1 MQVCPFFASNHP
13 IRLLNLIQFDP
24 CRGTLRSHQ
33 AWCLKTGKYPMKMEV
48 LLGKWSI
55 FIGDVLASH
64 VWLPR
69 ATKRYMRLKSLL
81 PIHLENVGDVP
92 QKAWNRRRTTVTLP
106 RLCYQSQE
114 IGWWLMSCRK
124 TAIIIP
130 GTTCHC
136 QWSIVLSSTVQLEY
150 SDVLHIRVWERVL
163 EFFKLQSAVLG
174 TSNSQVAKTLGR

>member
-24 CRGTLRSHQ
+24 CRKISDQNGGVT
-33 AWCLKTGKYPMKMEV
+33 WKMIYFYR
-48 LLGKWSI
+48 GCSI
-55 FIGDVLASH
+55 ASH

-69 ATKRYMRLKSLL
+69 GRDLRLKSLL
-81 PIHLENVGDVP
+81 PMHLEN
-92 QKAWNRRRTTVTLP
+92 ATVTADNVLSIP
-106 RLCYQSQE
+106 RN
-114 IGWWLMSCRK
+114 WLVICPERSWK
-124 TAIIIP
+124 IAIIIP

-136 QWSIVLSSTVQLEY
+136 QWSSVLSSTVQLEY

-163 EFFKLQSAVLG
+163 EFFKLQSSILG

>member
-33 AWCLKTGKYPMKMEV
+33 AWCLKTGKYPIKMEV

-55 FIGDVLASH
+55 FIGDVRSQAMFDYPGVQRDL
-64 VWLPR
+64 
-69 ATKRYMRLKSLL
+69 RLKSLL
-81 PIHLENVGDVP
+81 PMHLEN
-92 QKAWNRRRTTVTLP
+92 ATVTADNVLSIP
-106 RLCYQSQE
+106 RN
-114 IGWWLMSCRK
+114 WLVICPERSWK
-124 TAIIIP
+124 IAIIIP

-136 QWSIVLSSTVQLEY
+136 QWSSVLSSTVQLEY

-163 EFFKLQSAVLG
+163 KFFKLQWSILG
-174 TSNSQVAKTLGR
+174 TSNSQVAKILGK